1 MFAEILTE
9 VFEDESLVPSDILAG
24 LILLSHKA
32 RREKEEERVS
42 AGGVTGNT
50 VFHNMGV
57 SIVKVETEGGDG
69 AGILEIVREGER
81 IRLDWS
87 LTRHFYSYAAAS
99 YGYMWWLMQVRLEHS
114 HWSDPSRY
122 CALIGWDHNAA
133 LICHKDTAQGSQ
145 SLLIEAFLASPCV
158 LMAEVASPVSDQ
170 D

>member
-1 MFAEILTE
+1 M
-9 VFEDESLVPSDILAG
+9 FEDESLVPSDILAG

-99 YGYMWWLMQVRLEHS
+99 YGYMWWLMQVRVEHS

-122 CALIGWDHNAA
+122 CALIGWDRDVATPVKTQLKA
-133 LICHKDTAQGSQ
+133 LKAIYLRGISCL
-145 SLLIEAFLASPCV
+145 SLCLYGMIPPTILSSP
-158 LMAEVASPVSDQ
+158 L
-170 D
+170 